1 MRGKCGHNKH
11 TTANDYHQQST
22 VMVLCSHP
30 RMTATVIQYAVCM
43 CSVYEEGTVYI
54 LLLNNGT
61 EAIDVW
67 LMDPYTFI
75 LIRSPVHGATF
86 EI

>member
-1 MRGKCGHNKH
+1 M
-11 TTANDYHQQST
+11 
-22 VMVLCSHP
+22 LF
-30 RMTATVIQYAVCM
+30 VC
-43 CSVYEEGTVYI
+43 VYEAGTVYI

-86 EI
+86 EIWSDGIIGHLYREYTRNCHP

>member
-1 MRGKCGHNKH
+1 M
-11 TTANDYHQQST
+11 
-22 VMVLCSHP
+22 LF
-30 RMTATVIQYAVCM
+30 VC
-43 CSVYEEGTVYI
+43 VYEAGTVYI